1 MVFSSIRSIKV
12 AARWAAALLCCTAL
26 AFGSTTEQTPGKAKQ
41 ASAKSA
47 KSSKPRAHSGS
58 RKGKR
63 TKKASWRRGQQKMD
77 TDRARQVQAALIR
90 QHYLSGE
97 PTGVWDQK
105 SQNAM
110 VRFQEDNGWQT
121 KVVPDSRA
129 LIKLGLGPSNDH
141 LLNPDSAMTSPLQPT
156 SQPIAPT
163 SAVEHSSPASTPMA
177 PTSAGSAEPVSDPH
191 R

>member
-1 MVFSSIRSIKV
+1 MVFSIRSTKLAV
-12 AARWAAALLCCTAL
+12 TWGAALLCCTAL
-26 AFGSTTEQTPGKAKQ
+26 AFGSTAEQAPAKAKQ
-41 ASAKSA
+41 ASAKPA
-47 KSSKPRAHSGS
+47 KSSKSKTHSGS

-63 TKKASWRRGQQKMD
+63 AKKASWRRGQQKMD

-90 QHYLSGE
+90 EHYLSGE
-97 PTGVWDQK
+97 PTGVWDQR

-110 VRFQEDNGWQT
+110 VRFQAANGWQT
-121 KVVPDSRA
+121 KVIPDSRA

-156 SQPIAPT
+156 SQPVAPT
-163 SAVEHSSPASTPMA
+163 SAMEHSSAASTPIV

>member
-1 MVFSSIRSIKV
+1 MVFSIRSTIV
-12 AARWAAALLCCTAL
+12 AAGCAAALLICTAL
-26 AFGSTTEQTPGKAKQ
+26 VFGSMAEQTPAKAKQ
-41 ASAKSA
+41 TSAKSA
-47 KSSKPRAHSGS
+47 KSSKSKARSGS

-77 TDRARQVQAALIR
+77 SDRARQVQAALIR
-90 QHYLSGE
+90 EHYLSGE

-110 VRFQEDNGWQT
+110 VRFQAANGWQT
-121 KVVPDSRA
+121 KVIPDSRA

-163 SAVEHSSPASTPMA
+163 SAMEHNSPASTPLP
-177 PTSAGSAEPVSDPH
+177 PTSAEPVSDPH
-191 R
+191 N